1 MCQSMVNI
9 QSPTAEMA
17 REKKQER
24 RRNSMKILWS
34 ALLHRATIT
43 SCVPLVFAVNFCTGL
58 NKCKCGLPHLWHSSG
73 HHDTFTEVW
82 TVMKQAAWVDFSLV
96 CQLMN
101 EPGHCESLLFYHKGF
116 LINKPDAVRSV
127 CNVVRAL
134 HSTVNAWVYNW
145 HFSSFDPQ
153 SLWPLCVADA
163 DIILSSCGFF
173 YPLSSFFPRL
183 ISAVGDWMSTILP
196 HMVWP

>member
-1 MCQSMVNI
+1 M
-9 QSPTAEMA
+9 
-17 REKKQER
+17 
-24 RRNSMKILWS
+24 S
-34 ALLHRATIT
+34 AAAVCDGSLSCCKTQLCRPHFCWISANKLRTICIHCWFLHRAQQMQVWSSPSLTLQWT
-43 SCVPLVFAVNFCTGL
+43 S
-58 NKCKCGLPHLWHSSG
+58 WHSG
-73 HHDTFTEVW
+73 HHDTFAEVW
-82 TVMKQAAWVDFSLV
+82 TVMNQAAWVDFSLV

-101 EPGHCESLLFYHKGF
+101 EPGHCESLLLYHKGF
-116 LINKPDAVRSV
+116 LINKPDPVHSV

-134 HSTVNAWVYNW
+134 HSTVNTWVYNW

-153 SLWPLCVADA
+153 SLWPPCVADA